1 MSAEGFA
8 PDRRYSLSS
17 PAVIDRRYSIF
28 LSAEVN
34 SAGRTDWQSVFRAG
48 LIFLF
53 RINNLD

>member
-1 MSAEGFA
+1 MTAG
-8 PDRRYSLSS
+8 PDGELS
-17 PAVIDRRYSIF
+17 AVIDRRYSIF